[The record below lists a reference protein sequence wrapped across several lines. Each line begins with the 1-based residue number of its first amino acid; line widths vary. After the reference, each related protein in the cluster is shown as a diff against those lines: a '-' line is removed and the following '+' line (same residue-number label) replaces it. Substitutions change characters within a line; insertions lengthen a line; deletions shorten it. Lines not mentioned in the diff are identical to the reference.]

1 MRTIGI
7 RDLKA
12 QLSRVLREVRQGEVY
27 LVTDRGR
34 VIAEMRE
41 PSTDAARA
49 LSAAEQGLLR
59 LSATGELRIA
69 ERPRQQYRA
78 PTLSMPDG
86 TASAWLNW
94 TRDDA

>member
-1 MRTIGI
+1 MQTIGI

-12 QLSRVLREVRQGEVY
+12 QLSRVLREVQQGEVY

-34 VIAEMRE
+34 VIAEVRE

-49 LSAAEQGLLR
+49 LGAVEQGLLR
-59 LSATGELRIA
+59 LSAAGELRIA
-69 ERPRQQYRA
+69 EHPRRPYRA
-78 PTLSMPDG
+78 STVSMPDG

-94 TRDDA
+94 TRDEG